1 MSEVIPMAVCVLT
14 NSCTSQHY
22 SNMQILRTTTHIL
35 KARDITSHWQ
45 FRPQL
50 RRYWNTGQKFKVD
63 PLQLL
68 GEENLYCSRSHICQD
83 IDSLFLGLVGLGFFL
98 FAFWLWFF
106 CLLFGFW
113 FGVFFCVVFCLVCF
127 LSLFPQVKSTQFY
140 LNSRHFRPYHPWR
153 VTLKIAILWSL
164 KNIFQNA
171 SHSFLCKHELSEIAK
186 HMNY

>member
-83 IDSLFLGLVGLGFFL
+83 IDSLTLFLGLVGLGFFL

-113 FGVFFCVVFCLVCF
+113 FGVFFLCCF
-127 LSLFPQVKSTQFY
+127 LFGLFF
-140 LNSRHFRPYHPWR
+140 
-153 VTLKIAILWSL
+153 VTFSSSQKHTILFEF
-164 KNIFQNA
+164 KTFQTIPPMK
-171 SHSFLCKHELSEIAK
+171 SHS
-186 HMNY
+186 